1 MIYYQYNVEFMIGF
15 IRYREIVEARTK
27 QQARELILIR
37 YPNANI
43 KSVTEL

>member
-1 MIYYQYNVEFMIGF
+1 MIYYRYNVEFMIGF
-15 IRYREIVEARTK
+15 NRYQEVVEARTK
-27 QQARELILIR
+27 QQARELILTR